1 MKTLSRQS
9 LRVKIKL
16 MANILTMSQT
26 IWGDIF
32 EYLAYM
38 NRQRGTDHVDPD
50 EIAAANENQGE
61 GNKLS
66 ILSFRGAFHGR
77 TIGCISCT
85 NSKGDIKVVNQK
97 Y

>member
-1 MKTLSRQS
+1 
-9 LRVKIKL
+9 
-16 MANILTMSQT
+16 
-26 IWGDIF
+26 
-32 EYLAYM
+32 M
-38 NRQRGTDHVDPD
+38 NRQRGTDQVEPD

-97 Y
+97 YLRRNKEHL